1 MVCETVYT
9 IEAWA
14 HVSLVFYRF
23 TGSVDGRKKKKW
35 RESRGGEDSG
45 NGTDWKSESG
55 SISGAKFI
63 QTPIC
68 DNDDDD
74 EMELSQ

>member
-1 MVCETVYT
+1 MLFTVISSSCEWFARY
-9 IEAWA
+9 EG
-14 HVSLVFYRF
+14 
-23 TGSVDGRKKKKW
+23 TGERGKKKW

-63 QTPIC
+63 QTPLC
-68 DNDDDD
+68 DNEDDD
-74 EMELSQ
+74 EMELAQ

>member
-1 MVCETVYT
+1 MLYNIKFNPCRYDSMDPRRKKQK
-9 IEAWA
+9 W
-14 HVSLVFYRF
+14 S
-23 TGSVDGRKKKKW
+23 DGR
-35 RESRGGEDSG
+35 GDDSG

>member
-1 MVCETVYT
+1 M
-9 IEAWA
+9 
-14 HVSLVFYRF
+14 
-23 TGSVDGRKKKKW
+23 DGRRKKQKW
-35 RESRGGEDSG
+35 SDGRGEDSG

-74 EMELSQ
+74 EMELST